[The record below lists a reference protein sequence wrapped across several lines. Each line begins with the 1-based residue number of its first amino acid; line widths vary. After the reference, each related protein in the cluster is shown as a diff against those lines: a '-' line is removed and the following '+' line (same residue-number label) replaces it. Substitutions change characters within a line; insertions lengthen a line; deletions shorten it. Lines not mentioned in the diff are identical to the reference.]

1 MIERIIAGIK
11 NGLHTITKW
20 NGWTIQD
27 RKMIDDMRRQTQHLA
42 RRYKEREIDMKRSRL
57 ND

>member
-1 MIERIIAGIK
+1 MIEKIIAGIEG
-11 NGLHTITKW
+11 GLHTITKW

-27 RKMIDDMRRQTQHLA
+27 RKMIEDMRRQTQHLG
-42 RRYKEREIDMKRSRL
+42 RRFKEREAEMKRSRL